1 MRRELGDE
9 RARYG
14 RKDGNERLRDVL
26 AWPGIHRFATGVILV
41 ILVGALLIA
50 AVQGSFE
57 NLRNLAVGD
66 CLYVPT
72 AAALDPTSTRP
83 IGDAAA
89 VELIVVA
96 GGAQKAGCTASHG
109 HEVSA
114 IVIGPDPSLPPASG
128 IGTLFDRSAINR
140 LMLPLCEAVFADYVG
155 HSLVGS
161 AFVTFPAVPEAPE
174 WIAGGRRTICLVAR
188 DDGGLSRR
196 WGTPRR
202 SRRRQ
207 DRHRGR
213 DTSRV
218 PRPAA

>member
-9 RARYG
+9 RKRYG
-14 RKDGNERLRDVL
+14 RKTFREQLGDAI
-26 AWPGIHRFATGVILV
+26 AWPGSHQFAAGVIAV
-41 ILVGALLIA
+41 VVVGALLIA
-50 AVQGSFE
+50 YASGHFE
-57 NLRNLAVGD
+57 DPRTLTVGN

-114 IVIGPDPSLPPASG
+114 ILSGPEPSLPRASG
-128 IGTLFDRSAINR
+128 IGTLFDRDAIHR
-140 LMLPLCEAVFADYVG
+140 LMQPLCEAAFADYVG

-161 AFVTFPAVPEAPE
+161 AFVTFPAVPEAPQ

-188 DDGGLSRR
+188 NDGT
-196 WGTPRR
+196 WMDHPA
-202 SRRRQ
+202 
-207 DRHRGR
+207 RG
-213 DTSRV
+213 SGE
-218 PRPAA
+218 